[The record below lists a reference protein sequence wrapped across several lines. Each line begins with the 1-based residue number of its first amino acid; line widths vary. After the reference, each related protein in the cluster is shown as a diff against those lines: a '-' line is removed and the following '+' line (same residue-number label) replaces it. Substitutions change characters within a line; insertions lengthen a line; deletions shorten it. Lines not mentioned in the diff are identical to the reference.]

1 MSKVLELV
9 KQRVEDEGS
18 DGGNGDGGGPD
29 PQFVQDCLDAVGYGD
44 GVLFAEVF
52 RGKRLYN
59 HSTQEWYHWTGHSW
73 ALDVGEKHTK
83 TSCEDI
89 AVLYLEEKASID
101 NEISKLED
109 SPKKKK
115 SLEARSKFI
124 AGRAKRL
131 RSLAGRKEC
140 MEMATT
146 NKNPI
151 DVFGHQMDNRPTLVA
166 VKNGVVDLETGAL
179 RDGKPED
186 FLLRSSPVKYDPNAS
201 YEFWDNMLFE
211 IYEDDDKIAFLQ
223 RLFGAAL
230 FGWSREHIITVFFG
244 QGRNGKDTIFE
255 AISHVLGNLAGVIQP
270 EMLLDQGRVK
280 NSSGPS
286 PDIMALKGLRL
297 AVGSE
302 TNEGARLDV
311 GRVKLLTGGGRLVGR
326 WPHDKHATEF
336 DPTHTLFLLTNNKPS
351 AGNDYAFWKRAYLIS
366 HPFSF
371 VSDPKGPDEKLADKH
386 LKDKLR
392 AGSSG
397 ILLWMVEGAI
407 SYLEGGLRPPACV
420 LEDTAE
426 YQRNEDMIGDFVEA
440 RCVISR
446 DLEPKFPGIPKDLV
460 LNFSIEEMKTSF
472 KDIREVFE
480 AWYCEVLG
488 NKVPSPKW
496 IGKQLKTRFPDK
508 KSGNIYYMGIGI
520 NPSPKK
526 DESKQPPYTLEED
539 TL

>member
-1 MSKVLELV
+1 MSNVIELV
-9 KQRVEDEGS
+9 KKRIDEEGS
-18 DGGNGDGGGPD
+18 DGGNGDGGGID
-29 PQFVQDCLDAVGYGD
+29 PQFICDCLDAVGYGD
-44 GVLFAEVF
+44 GTLFAEVF
-52 RGKRLYN
+52 RGKRLFN

-73 ALDVGEKHTK
+73 ALDTGEKHTK

-89 AVLYLEEKASID
+89 AVLYLEEKAKIDKQANETYD
-101 NEISKLED
+101 NETL
-109 SPKKKK
+109 KKQ
-115 SLEARSKFI
+115 LQARSKYI
-124 AGRAKRL
+124 AGRVKRL

-166 VKNGVVDLETGAL
+166 VANGVVDLETGAL

-186 FLLRSSPVKYDPNAS
+186 YLLRSSPIEYDPNAS
-201 YEFWDNMLFE
+201 YEFWDKMLFE
-211 IYEDDDKIAFLQ
+211 IYEDVDKIDFLK

-336 DPTHTLFLLTNNKPS
+336 EPTHTLFLLTNNKPS

-386 LKDKLR
+386 LKDKLH
-392 AGSSG
+392 AESSG

-407 SYLEGGLRPPACV
+407 SYLAEGLRPPACV

-440 RCVISR
+440 CCVISR
-446 DLEPKFPGIPKDLV
+446 ELEPKFPGIPQELLLDM
-460 LNFSIEEMKTSF
+460 SIEDMKTPF
-472 KDIREVFE
+472 KDIQEAFE
-480 AWYCEVLG
+480 GWYQLYRG
-488 NKVPSPKW
+488 NKVPSNKW
-496 IGKQLKTRFPDK
+496 IGDQLKVRFPKK
-508 KSGNIYYMGIGI
+508 KSGNIYYLGIGV
-520 NPSPKK
+520 NPV
-526 DESKQPPYTLEED
+526 QPS
-539 TL
+539 